1 VIKRMNLKKIRSR
14 KALKL
19 LGLLISA
26 MLIATASAA
35 YYAQMFMYATV
46 TVGGTYTVFVSAGNT
61 TELGGTIISGGAE
74 VTFDNMLGYNGSLA
88 SWSEAVNIT
97 NNHASD
103 GYNVTLAY
111 HDWNGYAETK
121 LRYVNITM
129 YDGDAQKGEM
139 LTLVPGGSNVTT
151 SGRQVLSAGGMWRV
165 QWDIYWWQNATTTDT
180 VDVTLKLIVE
190 D

>member
-1 VIKRMNLKKIRSR
+1 MNVKKIRSR

-19 LGLLISA
+19 LGLLISS
-26 MLIATASAA
+26 LFIATASAA
-35 YYAQMFMYATV
+35 YYAQMFMYAHV
-46 TVGGTYTVFVSAGNT
+46 TVAGQYVAFVSAGNT
-61 TELGGTIISGGAE
+61 TELSGSIISGGAE

-97 NNHASD
+97 NNHASQD
-103 GYNVTLAY
+103 YNVTLAY
-111 HDWNGYAETK
+111 HDWNGYTEDT

-151 SGRQVLSAGGMWRV
+151 SGKQVLSAGGMWRV
-165 QWDIYWWQNATTTDT
+165 QWDIFWWQNATTAEA

-190 D
+190 E